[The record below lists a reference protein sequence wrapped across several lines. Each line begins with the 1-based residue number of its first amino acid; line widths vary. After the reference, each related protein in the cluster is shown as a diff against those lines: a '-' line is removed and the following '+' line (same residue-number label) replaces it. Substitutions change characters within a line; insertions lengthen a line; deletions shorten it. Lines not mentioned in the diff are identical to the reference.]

1 MKKLRGFNYFILVFF
16 IFMLSPSFTFAAG
29 NKGVVRFI
37 NEACRSL
44 SAGEY
49 DGCVASCNQ
58 ALAID
63 PLCAAAYYTRGFAYR
78 YKGDY
83 DQSISDFNK
92 AIQIDSRYAAAYYGR
107 AKSYYY
113 KRQYDEA
120 WEDLYKAKGLEC
132 KIEKEFLQE
141 LQKASGRKE

>member
-1 MKKLRGFNYFILVFF
+1 MI
-16 IFMLSPSFTFAAG
+16 MLLSSLTFAAG
-29 NKGVVRFI
+29 NKNVVNFI

-49 DGCVASCNQ
+49 DESVSSCDK
-58 ALAID
+58 AIAID

-92 AIQIDSRYAAAYYGR
+92 AIQIDPRYAAAYYGR

-113 KRQYDEA
+113 KREYDSA
-120 WEDLYKAKGLEC
+120 WEDLYKAKVLGC
-132 KIEKEFLQE
+132 RIEDEFLRE
-141 LQKASGRKE
+141 LRKASGRKE

>member
-1 MKKLRGFNYFILVFF
+1 MCKSRRFNHFILVFS
-16 IFMLSPSFTFAAG
+16 IFMLLSSFSSAAG
-29 NKGVVRFI
+29 NKKVINFI

-44 SAGEY
+44 AAGEY
-49 DGCVASCNQ
+49 DDCISSCNK
-58 ALAID
+58 AMTID

-113 KRQYDEA
+113 KREYDKA
-120 WEDLYKAKGLEC
+120 WEDLYKAKVLGC
-132 KIEKEFLQE
+132 KVEDEFLRE
-141 LQKASGRKE
+141 LRK

>member
-1 MKKLRGFNYFILVFF
+1 MKKRREFNRFAFVFLALMLLQPLV
-16 IFMLSPSFTFAAG
+16 FAAG
-29 NKGVVRFI
+29 NKNVVKFI

-49 DGCVASCNQ
+49 DDCIASCHK

-83 DQSISDFNK
+83 DQSISDFDQ
-92 AIQIDSRYAAAYYGR
+92 AIEIDPKYAAAYYGR
-107 AKSYYY
+107 AKSYFY
-113 KRQYDEA
+113 KREYDKA
-120 WEDLYKAKGLEC
+120 WEDLYKAKKLGC
-132 KIEKEFLQE
+132 KVEPEFLQE
-141 LQKASGRKE
+141 LRKASGRKE

>member
-1 MKKLRGFNYFILVFF
+1 MKKSRGFNRFALLFL
-16 IFMLSPSFTFAAG
+16 IFMLSPPFAFAAG
-29 NKGVVRFI
+29 NKNVIKFI

-49 DGCVASCNQ
+49 DGCVASCDK

-63 PLCAAAYYTRGFAYR
+63 PFCTAAYYTRGFAYR

-83 DQSISDFNK
+83 DQSISDLNK
-92 AIQIDSRYAAAYYGR
+92 AIQIDPGYAAAYYGR
-107 AKSYYY
+107 AKSYYC

-120 WEDLYKAKGLEC
+120 WEDLHKAEGLGC
-132 KIEKEFLQE
+132 KAENEFLRE
-141 LQKASGRKE
+141 LRKASGRKE

>member
-1 MKKLRGFNYFILVFF
+1 MKKTIGFNHFIPAFL
-16 IFMLSPSFTFAAG
+16 IFMLLSSFTFAAG
-29 NKGVVRFI
+29 NKNVVNFI
-37 NEACRSL
+37 NEACRAL

-49 DGCVASCNQ
+49 EDCAASCDK

-63 PLCAAAYYTRGFAYR
+63 PLCAAAYYTRGFAGR

-92 AIQIDSRYAAAYYGR
+92 AIQIDPEYAAAYYGR
-107 AKSYYY
+107 AKSYYC

-120 WEDLYKAKGLEC
+120 WEDLRKAKVLGC
-132 KIEKEFLQE
+132 QIEDEFLRN
-141 LQKASGRKE
+141 LRKASGRKE

>member
-1 MKKLRGFNYFILVFF
+1 MKKSRGAGRIIPVFL
-16 IFMLSPSFTFAAG
+16 MLMLLSSFTFAAG
-29 NKGVVRFI
+29 DKNVINFI
-37 NEACRSL
+37 NEACRAL

-49 DGCVASCNQ
+49 EDCAASCNK

-63 PLCAAAYYTRGFAYR
+63 PLCAAAYYTRGFADR

-83 DQSISDFNK
+83 NRSISDFNK
-92 AIQIDSRYAAAYYGR
+92 AIRIDPRYAAAYYGR

-120 WEDLYKAKGLEC
+120 WEDLHKAKVLGCRVED
-132 KIEKEFLQE
+132 EFLRE
-141 LQKASGRKE
+141 LRKASGRKE